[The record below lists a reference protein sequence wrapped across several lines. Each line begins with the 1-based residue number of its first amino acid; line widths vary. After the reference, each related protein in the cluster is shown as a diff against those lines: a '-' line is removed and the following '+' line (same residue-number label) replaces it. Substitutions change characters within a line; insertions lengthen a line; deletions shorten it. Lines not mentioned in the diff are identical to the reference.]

1 MTNLNDTDRNHI
13 IALIQTGQKLPK
25 EYIYKLFA
33 DESDSRAEDVFL
45 FWNGRKEDTTNVA
58 LPFHSIEHIDEPR
71 KEQDKAQTSLFETD
85 YRGRQL
91 KGWTNKLIWGDNKLI
106 LSSLANGPMRQ
117 EIEAQGGLKLIYI
130 DPPFAVGADFG
141 FNIEI
146 GGETAE
152 KKQSVIEEIAYRDT
166 WGKGISSYLSMMYE
180 RLKLMHNLLAD
191 DGSIYVHC
199 DWRVSS
205 FLRIALN
212 EIFGIDNFS
221 VEIIWQRTT
230 SHAQKQSFGNVHDYI
245 LMYRKSKE
253 KFRWNPQYE
262 PHSEEHI
269 KKYYN
274 SVDETGRKF
283 TLGDM
288 TAAGS
293 GPSRIFYGK
302 EIAPPKGTHW
312 RYSQENIDKLC
323 EDGLV
328 VMTSNDRPRFK
339 RYLDTLEG
347 RIISALWSDIYPI
360 NSQANESLS
369 YPTQKPEALLERIIK
384 ASSNEGDLIA
394 DFFCGSGTTAAV
406 AEKLGRK
413 WITTDLGRFSVHTA
427 RKRLIGVQ
435 RALQAG
441 GKNFRAFELLNL
453 GKYERQFFMDDASL
467 TNGKR
472 KEDIYV
478 DLILEAYKAKRIDN
492 HSTLH
497 GHKVGRFV
505 HVGPLDVP
513 VTQSRLMAIFEE
525 CCQKLYTQVDVLGFE
540 FEMGL
545 TPQFIQEL
553 KEKGVSVTLK
563 YIPKDVFDKRAVE
576 KGQVKFFDVAYLN
589 TKEKIKDKSITIELT
604 DFVTHYTQ
612 DDIEE
617 LQQSMRPGSKVVIEG
632 GQILKIEKD
641 KNEIITRTVLT
652 QNWFDWIDYWA
663 IDFNYEDKKEII
675 KIPSVLGLNGLK
687 DAKIEEKQN
696 EAILQSSNPTNLN
709 PDNEVWTGNYIFEN
723 EWQSFRTKKTPML
736 EFTSIAHQY
745 KTAGKYK
752 VMVKVVDILGID
764 TSKIIE
770 VNIA

>member
-1 MTNLNDTDRNHI
+1 MTDNEKNQI
-13 IALIQTGQKLPK
+13 IELIKAGEKLPK
-25 EYIYKLFA
+25 EFIYKLFA
-33 DESDSRAEDVFL
+33 DEEDVFL
-45 FWNGRKEDTTNVA
+45 FWNGRKEDVSNIA

-71 KEQDKAQTSLFETD
+71 KEAAKAQTSLFETD
-85 YRGRQL
+85 FRGRQL

-106 LSSLANGPMRQ
+106 LSSLANGYMRE
-117 EIEAQGGLKLIYI
+117 EIEKEGGLKLIYI

-152 KKQSVIEEIAYRDT
+152 KTQSVIEEIAYRDT

-180 RLKLMHNLLAD
+180 RLKLMHNLLAT

-205 FLRIALN
+205 FLRLALN

-245 LMYRKSKE
+245 LLYRKSKE
-253 KFRWNPQYE
+253 KFTWNPQYE

-274 SVDETGRKF
+274 NLDKDGRRF
-283 TLGDM
+283 ALDNL

-293 GPSRIFYGK
+293 GPARMFFGK
-302 EIAPPKGTHW
+302 ELSPPSGTHW
-312 RYSQENIDKLC
+312 RYSQENIDKLSK
-323 EDGLV
+323 EGLI

-347 RIISALWSDIYPI
+347 RIISALWADIYPI
-360 NSQANESLS
+360 NSQAHESLS

-384 ASSNEGDLIA
+384 ASSKEGDLIA

-413 WITTDLGRFSVHTA
+413 WITTDLGRFSIHTA

-435 RALQAG
+435 RELQSS
-441 GKNFRAFELLNL
+441 GKDFRAFEMLNL
-453 GKYERQFFMDDASL
+453 GKYERQFFMDDL

-472 KEDIYV
+472 KAKETLYV
-478 DLILEAYKAKRIDN
+478 DLILEAYKAKRIEG
-492 HSTLH
+492 HTSLH
-497 GHKVGRFV
+497 GSKAGRFV

-513 VTQSRLMAIFEE
+513 VTQTRLMDIFEE
-525 CCQKLYTQVDVLGFE
+525 CKQKLYTQVDVLGFE

-576 KGQVKFFDVAYLN
+576 KGQVRFFDVAYLN
-589 TKEKIKDKSITIELT
+589 TREIIKGKTIRVELT
-604 DFVTHYTQ
+604 DFVTHYSQ
-612 DDIEE
+612 DDLEDI
-617 LQQSMRPGSKVVIEG
+617 QQTMKKGNRIVFDN
-632 GQILKIEKD
+632 GQILRLD
-641 KNEIITRTVLT
+641 KTELGVLT
-652 QNWFDWIDYWA
+652 KTILTKNWHDWIDYWA
-663 IDFNYEDKKEII
+663 IDFNYEDRKEILKI
-675 KIPSVLGLNGLK
+675 KNEQGEV
-687 DAKIEEKQN
+687 EEK
-696 EAILQSSNPTNLN
+696 
-709 PDNEVWTGNYIFEN
+709 WTGNYLFEN
-723 EWQSFRTKKTPML
+723 EWQSFRTKKDPTF
-736 EFTSIAHQY
+736 EFVSIPHEYSKPGRY
-745 KTAGKYK
+745 KI
-752 VMVKVVDILGID
+752 MVKVVDILGID
-764 TSKIIE
+764 TSKVVE
-770 VNIA
+770 VEVR